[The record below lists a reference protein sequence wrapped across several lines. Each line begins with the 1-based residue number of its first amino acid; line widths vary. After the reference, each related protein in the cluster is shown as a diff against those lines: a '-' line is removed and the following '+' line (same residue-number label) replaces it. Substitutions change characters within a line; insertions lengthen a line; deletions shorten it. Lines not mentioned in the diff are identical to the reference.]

1 MPLGEERRALRRAR
15 ILQSTRDLLTREGYD
30 GLTMDSIADACGVT
44 KPTLYNAFGS
54 KDELLAEAVRDVY
67 RRILER
73 AAAPEGV
80 RGLDHVIAILTVT
93 AKVILREQRRGEAL
107 LREIRT
113 HAGGP
118 FGLAVHAS
126 VREALGGAVE
136 EMREDGELQPW
147 VDPDLLATR
156 IAGVER
162 NVNTE
167 YGVGELAG
175 EQLVD
180 MTVYATCILLT
191 GVTRGVAAERCQ
203 RLACERQAILIAAS
217 DPDAEEAATGAA

>member
-1 MPLGEERRALRRAR
+1 MPLGEKRRAR
-15 ILQSTRDLLTREGYD
+15 RRERIMRSARDLLAREGYD
-30 GLTMDSIADACGVT
+30 NITMDRLADACGVT

-54 KDELLAEAVRDVY
+54 KDELLAAAVHDVY
-67 RRILER
+67 SRILER

-80 RGLDHVIAILTVT
+80 RGFDHVIAILTVT
-93 AKVILREQRRGEAL
+93 AKVILREQERGQAL
-107 LREIRT
+107 LTEIRT

-118 FGLAVHAS
+118 FGKAVHAS
-126 VREALGGAVE
+126 IRDALDGAVA

-147 VDPDLLATR
+147 VDPDLLVKR

-167 YGVGELAG
+167 YGVGDLDG

-180 MTVYATCILLT
+180 MTVYATCILLA
-191 GVTRGVAAERCQ
+191 GVTRGAAAERCE
-203 RLACERQAILIAAS
+203 RLARERQAILIAAS